1 MFQIPQIGL
10 SGQKIGIEH
19 MAKLMGKQAADN
31 LVAVQP
37 AANLRDDFVAAVDL
51 DDSIVRAGYIGIVMI
66 PVEVNMDPAVV
77 LIASCLRCGDILK
90 VARQDPGSEKL
101 AICDLASFFIQELP
115 DLLVTDSCHR
125 SQPPYQEA
133 LRRFGAKLGSRIAV
147 RSASR
152 SSSSEVALLMMVESA
167 DL

>member
-1 MFQIPQIGL
+1 MFQIPQVSL
-10 SGQKIGIEH
+10 FSQESGIEH
-19 MAKLMGKQAADN
+19 MTKFMRKQAADN
-31 LVAVQP
+31 LVAVQS

-51 DDSIVRAGYIGIVMI
+51 DDRIVRAGYIGIVMI
-66 PVEVNMDPAVV
+66 PVEVNMDPAIV
-77 LIASCLRCGDILK
+77 LIASCLCRGDILK
-90 VARQDPGSEKL
+90 VTRQDPGSEKL
-101 AICDLASFFIQELP
+101 PICDLASLLIQKLP

-133 LRRFGAKLGSRIAV
+133 LRRFGAKIGSRIAV
-147 RSASR
+147 RRASR